1 MNFGILRRVFL
12 CILIL
17 GDFLYAYISKQNTIT
32 KIRLEIPLVAK
43 ELEEICQENSRLR
56 FEIDQFENP
65 IHLMDLSR
73 NPEYRHLKHPLLKDI
88 IEIRISQ
95 K

>member
-1 MNFGILRRVFL
+1 MNSTLLTRLFL

-17 GDFLYAYISKQNTIT
+17 GGFLYVYISKQNTIT
-32 KIRLEIPLVAK
+32 ILRLEIPNLAH
-43 ELEEICQENSRLR
+43 ELEEICQENSHLR

-65 IHLMDLSR
+65 VHLIDLSR
-73 NPEYRHLKHPLLKDI
+73 NPEYRHLKHPLVKEI
-88 IEIRISQ
+88 IEIRTDL